1 MSALALSVSLAL
13 SLRVLRHRLFG
24 VFERPCL
31 PRMHVVDEEAFYS
44 CMHVVDEEALLLVPS
59 ESSPNAVCISLMP
72 SAAVRVS
79 SRLCV
84 RVVYVYACIICIY
97 MYIFAVGRAISS
109 YTLYTRAYSL
119 ALTVAATSETSSNAS
134 SLY

>member
-84 RVVYVYACIICIY
+84 RVVYVCVVCVCVCECVSVCVCVCVVCLSVCLPVLY
-97 MYIFAVGRAISS
+97 VRA
-109 YTLYTRAYSL
+109 
-119 ALTVAATSETSSNAS
+119 EFK
-134 SLY
+134 